1 MNLIKP
7 ISSGGSKKHHMKL
20 RTKIYIYLA
29 LTAAGILANFV
40 LWRYRLHLYDLN
52 TDYDIEPLQHTQM
65 ILFRGTQAFMGF
77 GLVLLA

>member
-1 MNLIKP
+1 M
-7 ISSGGSKKHHMKL
+7 
-20 RTKIYIYLA
+20 
-29 LTAAGILANFV
+29 TAAGILANFV

>member
-1 MNLIKP
+1 
-7 ISSGGSKKHHMKL
+7 MKL

-65 ILFRGTQAFMGF
+65 ILF
-77 GLVLLA
+77 